1 MLELKESQLWLHG
14 SSWLRHGDLLNT
26 EDPGEME
33 LFPAECLFELRAND
47 RESLA
52 LTITE
57 KKEARIGAIMSIE
70 HLSSL
75 EKLIMS
81 TAILLSFV
89 GKLKQKLR
97 NRDCSEEVTNDLK
110 STEEEKVKAE
120 SLWIWEAQRGSIK
133 EDWRSQFML
142 YLPMEIGDVVVGWV
156 ALTCHT
162 ILSTQYYCL
171 GVIALLYWL

>member
-1 MLELKESQLWLHG
+1 
-14 SSWLRHGDLLNT
+14 
-26 EDPGEME
+26 
-33 LFPAECLFELRAND
+33 
-47 RESLA
+47 
-52 LTITE
+52 
-57 KKEARIGAIMSIE
+57 MSIE
-70 HLSSL
+70 RLRSL

-120 SLWIWEAQRGSIK
+120 SLWIREAQRGSIK

-142 YLPMEIGDVVVGWV
+142 YLPMEIGSFHLPYNTKYPILLPRSHCFTLMVVRKAHQRVQ
-156 ALTCHT
+156 HF
-162 ILSTQYYCL
+162 
-171 GVIALLYWL
+171 

>member
-1 MLELKESQLWLHG
+1 
-14 SSWLRHGDLLNT
+14 
-26 EDPGEME
+26 
-33 LFPAECLFELRAND
+33 
-47 RESLA
+47 
-52 LTITE
+52 
-57 KKEARIGAIMSIE
+57 MSIE
-70 HLSSL
+70 RLRSL

-120 SLWIWEAQRGSIK
+120 SLWIREAQRGSIK

-142 YLPMEIGDVVVGWV
+142 YLPMEIGDVVGWV
-156 ALTCHT
+156 AFTCHT
-162 ILSTQYYCL
+162 TLSTQYYCL
-171 GVIALLYWL
+171 GVIALL